1 MPLDTALG
9 RILDYK
15 GISAVRLATATGI
28 SYRTIRR
35 VLHGRPLPADEKAR
49 ICRALSITEDQLA
62 RL

>member
-15 GISAVRLATATGI
+15 GISAVRLASAIGI
-28 SYRTIRR
+28 SYRTVRR
-35 VLHGRPLPADEKAR
+35 VLHGRALTADETER
-49 ICRALSITEDQLA
+49 ICRALSITEDRLA